1 MSEAALPAW
10 PAMDK
15 RMPRS
20 EPCRRHAA
28 QRGFA
33 YVWLL
38 LLVALFGAGLSLAAQ
53 MESTLTQRDKEQE
66 LLAIGRQ
73 FRHAIGSYYKLSL
86 ASGLQ
91 RYPGSLEDLL
101 RDGRVPG
108 IKRHLRKIFVDPM
121 TGKAEWGLIKVGGRI
136 VGVHS
141 LSAKKPL
148 KQGGFADDMN
158 FSGANAYA
166 EWRFVHAPA
175 DAVSGSGASGVALS
189 P

>member
-1 MSEAALPAW
+1 MTRFE
-10 PAMDK
+10 
-15 RMPRS
+15 
-20 EPCRRHAA
+20 RHACVA
-28 QRGFA
+28 SQTGFS
-33 YVWLL
+33 YLWVL
-38 LLVALFGAGLSLAAQ
+38 LLVALFGAGSMLAAQ
-53 MESTLTQRDKEQE
+53 IESTLTQRDKEQE

-73 FRHAIGSYYKLSL
+73 FKNAIGSYYNMSSS
-86 ASGLQ
+86 SGVQ

-141 LSAKKPL
+141 LSAKVPI
-148 KQGGFADDMN
+148 KQGGFADDMD
-158 FSGANAYA
+158 FTGKLSYA
-166 EWRFVHAPA
+166 QWTFVHVAADVAP
-175 DAVSGSGASGVALS
+175 GGGAGAAPLLR